1 MTASRPTFSSLSFI
15 RRGRKADKLSNWHMP
30 PPPDN
35 YVEARRV
42 QSDGSLIDR
51 DCALYGIGCQQG
63 KDAAREWVNYVQR
76 REMDC
81 GGTLQFIVFGMR
93 DDAPDGALL
102 RGQIVGFFTTI
113 ESLLEARA

>member
-15 RRGRKADKLSNWHMP
+15 RRGRKRDQLSNWHVP
-30 PPPDN
+30 SPPDN
-35 YVEARRV
+35 YVEAQRV
-42 QSDGSLIDR
+42 QFDGSVLDR
-51 DCALYGIGCQQG
+51 DAALYGIGYEQG
-63 KDAAREWVNYVQR
+63 KAAAREWMNYVQS

-81 GGTLQFIVFGMR
+81 GGTLQHIVFGMR

-113 ESLLEARA
+113 ERVLEARA